1 MFGNKKNKEKFN
13 LNINK
18 EQAKKEY
25 MEYLNQPP
33 EVLENL
39 RQCKIF
45 MAVFIPAGILLT
57 LVVLGFFFEFNSFIG
72 SVIALVLCLILGTV
86 IFFVSKK
93 SLKNIKLRFVPLIC
107 LFSGWLIG
115 ILCIQKIILTILNIV
130 G

>member
-57 LVVLGFFFEFNSFIG
+57 LVVLGFFFEFKSFIG

>member
-57 LVVLGFFFEFNSFIG
+57 LVVLGFFFEFNRFIG

>member
-72 SVIALVLCLILGTV
+72 SVIALVLCLILGIV